1 MLFWFL
7 PLTSA
12 DSHSQF
18 LSENLSLRWVFQS
31 IIFTS
36 WYTWIQYFEH
46 QTVKNKRVT
55 TKGRSHFAKILG
67 TFSVKIVISIIKIS
81 FKVNVQ
87 YDERKRGEGFISFG
101 CNPSTQ
107 VCTYILNILVLCP
120 HFVSAQPLLLS
131 TWRKPRRKFI
141 EIRQWTHFIKS
152 NCEYILLKLY
162 SLTRR
167 GIASPQ
173 TSFGVRSSRI
183 HNPKGRLRGG

>member
-120 HFVSAQPLLLS
+120 HFVSAQPLPLS

-141 EIRQWTHFIKS
+141 KVRQWTHLKS
-152 NCEYILLKLY
+152 NCKYDLLQY

-167 GIASPQ
+167 SIASPQ
-173 TSFGVRSSRI
+173 MSFGVHSSRI
-183 HNPKGRLRGG
+183 HNPKRSLRGG